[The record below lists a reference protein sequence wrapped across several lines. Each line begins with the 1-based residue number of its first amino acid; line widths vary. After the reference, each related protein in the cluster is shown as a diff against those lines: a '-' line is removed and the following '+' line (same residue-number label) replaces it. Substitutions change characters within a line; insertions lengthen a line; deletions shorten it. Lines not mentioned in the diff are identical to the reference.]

1 MNLIS
6 LIGNSDLSVK
16 RFSLESLSMIFYNIQ
31 FRDILVNTVEQVV
44 QITLLETQVKQELIT

>member
-1 MNLIS
+1 MNLIG